1 MKNEC
6 PDWQPQLMHPHFLYM
21 RPLHATD
28 FEGLFQV
35 ASDPGIWEQHPNK
48 YRYRQQEFTTYFN
61 GALASGGAL
70 LAMAADGQTIL
81 GCSRFYDYDALQ
93 SEVKIGYTFF
103 ARSCWGK
110 GYNPAAKKLMI
121 EHAFK
126 WVNKIIFHVGAVNKR
141 SQVAV
146 ERLGALCVAQQEIAY
161 YGEQPQ
167 VNKVYELT
175 LENYEAAKPKSAV

>member
-1 MKNEC
+1 MKNEW
-6 PDWQPQLMHPHFLYM
+6 PDWQPQLILPDFLYL
-21 RPLHATD
+21 RPLYASD

-48 YRYRQQEFTTYFN
+48 YRYRQQEFITYFN
-61 GALASGGAL
+61 GAIASGGAL
-70 LAMAADGQTIL
+70 LIMAADSHAIV
-81 GCSRFYDYDALQ
+81 GCSRFYDYDALR

-121 EHAFK
+121 EHAFR
-126 WVNKIIFHVGAVNKR
+126 WVEKIIFHVGAVNKR

-146 ERLGALCVAQQEIAY
+146 ERLGAQCVDQQEIAY

-167 VNKVYELT
+167 VNLVYELT
-175 LENYEAAKPKSAV
+175 RQNYKA